1 MQLNKLSVFS
11 THLIQRWVL
20 TKQAHTRKKVL
31 QEEING
37 LFFED
42 VLKEIDVE
50 EEPHVMFSLDPNE
63 IATDLYSENLYKY
76 CTCPELR
83 RISRWIGKNVI
94 KNIEDDS
101 YDTIRVKLRIATD
114 MLNTLQYKN
123 IISIDQ
129 NIYFHDNFVNNVLEL
144 KDYVLKYNLPFQYQP
159 CSLSKTH
166 VDLGSI
172 PNMAPNS

>member
-20 TKQAHTRKKVL
+20 AKQAHTRKKVL
-31 QEEING
+31 QEEINDS
-37 LFFED
+37 FFED
-42 VLKEIDVE
+42 VLKNIE

-63 IATDLYSENLYKY
+63 IATDSYSENLYKY

-83 RISRWIGKNVI
+83 RISQWIGKNVI
-94 KNIEDDS
+94 KNIENDS

-114 MLNTLQYKN
+114 MLNALQYKN

-129 NIYFHDNFVNNVLEL
+129 NIYYHDNFVNNILEL
-144 KDYVLKYNLPFQYQP
+144 KDYVQKYNLPF
-159 CSLSKTH
+159 
-166 VDLGSI
+166 
-172 PNMAPNS
+172 

>member
-20 TKQAHTRKKVL
+20 AKQAYTRKKVL

-50 EEPHVMFSLDPNE
+50 EEPYVMFSLDPNE

-123 IISIDQ
+123 IISTDQ

-144 KDYVLKYNLPFQYQP
+144 KDYVLKYNLPF
-159 CSLSKTH
+159 
-166 VDLGSI
+166 
-172 PNMAPNS
+172 

>member
-11 THLIQRWVL
+11 THLIQRWVSI
-20 TKQAHTRKKVL
+20 KQAHTRKKVL
-31 QEEING
+31 QEEINDS
-37 LFFED
+37 FFED
-42 VLKEIDVE
+42 VLKDIE
-50 EEPHVMFSLDPNE
+50 EEPHVMFSLGPNE

-83 RISRWIGKNVI
+83 RISQWIGKNVI

-114 MLNTLQYKN
+114 MLNALQYKN

-129 NIYFHDNFVNNVLEL
+129 NIYFHDNFVNNILEL
-144 KDYVLKYNLPFQYQP
+144 KDYVQKYNLPF
-159 CSLSKTH
+159 
-166 VDLGSI
+166 
-172 PNMAPNS
+172 